1 MRGAT
6 VGAGGRAV
14 NRIDPL
20 VATGRLGLGWAT
32 AMPHAAFFHA
42 HCAVDRG
49 ADALHL
55 PGWSGD
61 DWARLLAQAQPVVLA
76 AGQVL
81 MKRGDSDRAVY
92 LVADGSLEVTG
103 AAGGGDAMGGLVR
116 EPTGA
121 VIGEVSFFD
130 GLPRTATVWATRPT
144 TLLRLDQAAVQ
155 AFAAASPARGL
166 ELLLALGRVLAFRLR
181 RGEARRAQPAA

>member
-1 MRGAT
+1 
-6 VGAGGRAV
+6 
-14 NRIDPL
+14 
-20 VATGRLGLGWAT
+20 
-32 AMPHAAFFHA
+32 MPHAAFFHA

-49 ADALHL
+49 AEALHL
-55 PGWSGD
+55 PGWSRD